1 MIYKIPVTSHAPF
14 IICLTSFTQ
23 AEAHCPLFQYAD
35 QNLDTGTGLLNV
47 PKRMK
52 TQVGF

>member
-1 MIYKIPVTSHAPF
+1 MTFKIPVAYNDPS

-35 QNLDTGTGLLNV
+35 RNLDTGASLLNV
-47 PKRMK
+47 PERVKS
-52 TQVGF
+52 QVGF